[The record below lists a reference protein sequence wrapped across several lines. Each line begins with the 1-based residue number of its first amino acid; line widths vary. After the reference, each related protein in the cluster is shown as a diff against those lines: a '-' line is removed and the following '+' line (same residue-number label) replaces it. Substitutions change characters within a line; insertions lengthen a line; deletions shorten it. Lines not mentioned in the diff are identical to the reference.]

1 MISDKNLLLE
11 LKVAERYQESSKSNT
26 KSSEEIFRNKQ
37 KKILHNVLGLPRYIF
52 KGQLHAFS
60 NYHVSFDVV
69 NISKQR

>member
-26 KSSEEIFRNKQ
+26 KSSEEIFR
-37 KKILHNVLGLPRYIF
+37 KKILHNVLGLSRYIF